1 MVTEQCGIIPFSS
14 WYGIPDG
21 QMLGKFI
28 GDDDIGDTTMIGLP
42 SGKYWNLIQMSSKWR
57 S

>member
-21 QMLGKFI
+21 QMLGKF